1 MLGGGLTGL
10 ATAFYLTLALP
21 RARITLY
28 EASNRLGGWIDT
40 EKANLTTPDG
50 DAVTVHFERAARMV
64 KPTVNASLPK
74 WDDLVFFELVRI
86 GPVFV
91 AIRWI
96 GGGPG
101 ARCRLFADCRR
112 N

>member
-21 RARITLY
+21 RARITVY
-28 EASNRLGGWIDT
+28 EAGNRLGGWIDT
-40 EKANLTTPDG
+40 EKANVKTPDG

-64 KPTVNASLPK
+64 KPLVNAGLTK
-74 WDDLVFFELVRI
+74 WDDLVFFELVRL
-86 GPVFV
+86 GRFFV
-91 AIRWI
+91 AIRWV

-101 ARCRLFADCRR
+101 DALPAVC
-112 N
+112 